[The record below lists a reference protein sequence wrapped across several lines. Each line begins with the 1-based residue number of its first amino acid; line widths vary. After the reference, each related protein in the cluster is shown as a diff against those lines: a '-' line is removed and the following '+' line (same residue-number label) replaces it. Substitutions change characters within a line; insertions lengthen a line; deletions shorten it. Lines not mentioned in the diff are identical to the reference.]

1 MNFKSLKSRLIDIFK
16 KSLVRNTLWMLLAKF
31 LKMIVQAAY
40 FVMIARTLGAQQY
53 GLFASLTA
61 LAAIISPFATW
72 GSGDV
77 LIKNVSRNRALFKE
91 YWGNALLMIFTS
103 SLVLIVLVMLIAPAI
118 LPEETS
124 PLLIFFVFL
133 SDLLFLKILSTAG
146 QAFIAVSKLKHT
158 AQIHFLLS
166 LKNLVATL
174 CFVSFFQ
181 TSDIV
186 VWGALYMASTAITAG
201 IGFLMV
207 HRMLGTPKL
216 AISKIKPEMLQGF
229 YFSVNLCAETVN
241 NNVDKTMLARLSTL
255 QSTGIYAAAYR
266 LIDVAF
272 VPVQSLLAASY
283 AKFFQHGAA
292 GIRGSLNLAKR
303 LSPIAGMYGIAAGI
317 GLFISAPMVPYII
330 GEDYS
335 EVVNALR
342 WLAPIPFFK
351 AMQFFAA
358 DTLTGAGFQG
368 LRSSIQVTAALL
380 NFSLNLWLIPLY
392 SWKGAAWSSLTSDS
406 LRMLSLWLLVF
417 VLYRQE
423 VTRSKR
429 LQESEH

>member
-1 MNFKSLKSRLIDIFK
+1 MNFKSLKSRLIGIFQ

-91 YWGNALLMIFTS
+91 YWGNALLMIFS
-103 SLVLIVLVMLIAPAI
+103 SSSVLIVLVMLIAPAI

-124 PLLIFFVFL
+124 PLLIFLVFL
-133 SDLLFLKILSTAG
+133 SDLLFLKLLATAG

-207 HRMLGTPKL
+207 HQMLGTPKL
-216 AISKIKPEMLQGF
+216 AISKLKPEILQGF

-255 QSTGIYAAAYR
+255 QATGIYAAAYR

-283 AKFFQHGAA
+283 AKFFQKGAA
-292 GIRGSLNLAKR
+292 GIGGSLNLAKR

>member
-1 MNFKSLKSRLIDIFK
+1 MNFQSLKSRLIGIFQ

-103 SLVLIVLVMLIAPAI
+103 SSVLIALVMLIAPAI

-124 PLLIFFVFL
+124 PLLIFLVFL
-133 SDLLFLKILSTAG
+133 SDLLFLKILATAG
-146 QAFIAVSKLKHT
+146 QAFIAVSQLKHT

-255 QSTGIYAAAYR
+255 QATGIYAAAYR

-272 VPVQSLLAASY
+272 VPVQSMLAASY

-330 GEDYS
+330 GEDYR

>member
-1 MNFKSLKSRLIDIFK
+1 MNFQSLKSRLIGIFQ

-40 FVMIARTLGAQQY
+40 FVIIARTLGAQQY

-91 YWGNALLMIFTS
+91 YWGNALLMVFTS
-103 SLVLIVLVMLIAPAI
+103 SLVLIALVMLIAPAI
-118 LPEETS
+118 LPQGTS
-124 PLLIFFVFL
+124 PLLIFLVFL
-133 SDLLFLKILSTAG
+133 SDLLFLKILATAG
-146 QAFIAVSKLKHT
+146 QAFIAVSQLKHT

-186 VWGALYMASTAITAG
+186 VWAALYLASTAIAAG
-201 IGFLMV
+201 VGFLMV

-255 QSTGIYAAAYR
+255 QATGIYAAAYR

-283 AKFFQHGAA
+283 AKFFQKGAA

-303 LSPIAGMYGIAAGI
+303 LSPIAGMYGIA
-317 GLFISAPMVPYII
+317 
-330 GEDYS
+330 E
-335 EVVNALR
+335 
-342 WLAPIPFFK
+342 
-351 AMQFFAA
+351 
-358 DTLTGAGFQG
+358 
-368 LRSSIQVTAALL
+368 
-380 NFSLNLWLIPLY
+380 
-392 SWKGAAWSSLTSDS
+392 
-406 LRMLSLWLLVF
+406 
-417 VLYRQE
+417 
-423 VTRSKR
+423 
-429 LQESEH
+429 

>member
-1 MNFKSLKSRLIDIFK
+1 MNFQSLKSRLIGIFQ

-40 FVMIARTLGAQQY
+40 FVIIARTLGAQQY

-91 YWGNALLMIFTS
+91 YWGNALLMVFTS
-103 SLVLIVLVMLIAPAI
+103 SLVLIALVMLIAPAI
-118 LPEETS
+118 LPQGTS
-124 PLLIFFVFL
+124 PLLIFLVFL
-133 SDLLFLKILSTAG
+133 SDLLFLKILATAG
-146 QAFIAVSKLKHT
+146 QAFIAVSQLKHT

-186 VWGALYMASTAITAG
+186 VWAALYLASTAIAAG
-201 IGFLMV
+201 VGFLMV

-255 QSTGIYAAAYR
+255 QATGIYAAAYR

-283 AKFFQHGAA
+283 AKFFQKGAA
-292 GIRGSLNLAKR
+292 GIRGSLNLSKR